1 MDIGRLRILEC
12 RVIRG
17 RDINLAISS
26 LIRGETYYLQISL
39 QKLFHQH
46 LKLAF
51 GQSQKEYKEKRLIP
65 RAGPYCS
72 FMSNP
77 KLTLLTETGSL
88 KTGSVKDDFSV
99 CLISVQWLYTC
110 SIGGGLKGLSNS
122 TVKESASES
131 CKRRIG

>member
-88 KTGSVKDDFSV
+88 KTGSVKDDFSG
-99 CLISVQWLYTC
+99 CLIKCSVAIYLLYWWW
-110 SIGGGLKGLSNS
+110 S
-122 TVKESASES
+122 
-131 CKRRIG
+131 KRVIQFHREGKCLGKL